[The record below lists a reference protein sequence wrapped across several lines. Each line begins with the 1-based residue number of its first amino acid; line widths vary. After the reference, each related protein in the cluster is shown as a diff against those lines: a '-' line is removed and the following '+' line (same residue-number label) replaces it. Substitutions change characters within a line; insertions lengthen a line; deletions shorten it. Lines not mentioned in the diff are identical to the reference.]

1 MGSFVIEIWGVF
13 GWERKVKGKNVKG
26 KKING
31 KWVESEMIFR
41 LFGLSES
48 ERKERFIV
56 IEWHKYPYIKKIY
69 YI

>member
-1 MGSFVIEIWGVF
+1 
-13 GWERKVKGKNVKG
+13 VKGKNVKG

-56 IEWHKYPYIKKIY
+56 IE
-69 YI
+69 